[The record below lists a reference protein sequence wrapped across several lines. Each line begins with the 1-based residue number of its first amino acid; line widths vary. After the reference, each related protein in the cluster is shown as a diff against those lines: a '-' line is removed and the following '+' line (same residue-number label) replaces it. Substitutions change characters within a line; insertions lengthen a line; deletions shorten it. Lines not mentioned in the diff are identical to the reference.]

1 MPTMQRTRTMGVR
14 YMTEYIPGMKIR
26 AGYWTSVYKPNLSGW
41 RSEYV
46 KAELEVITPKK
57 ARVTD
62 AVMYK

>member
-1 MPTMQRTRTMGVR
+1 
-14 YMTEYIPGMKIR
+14 MTDYIPGMKIR